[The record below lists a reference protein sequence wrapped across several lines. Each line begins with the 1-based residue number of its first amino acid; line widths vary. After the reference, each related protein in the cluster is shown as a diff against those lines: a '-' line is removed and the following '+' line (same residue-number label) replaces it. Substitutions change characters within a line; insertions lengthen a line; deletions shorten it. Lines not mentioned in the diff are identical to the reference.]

1 VLADPVNEKKWSFNL
16 VDALKRAKGNQGQL
30 FAGKLFYVTNKVP
43 LDKKLLKKVVSA
55 NGGQV
60 SWSRSSSKP
69 CRSHSTLLTT
79 DPPPQLRQ
87 QNPTVRALSS
97 KGSSSGQHYVISC
110 PEDASI
116 WRPIAEAGHP
126 VYSQEL
132 ILIAA
137 LTQEIRLK
145 AEDVRIDTRR

>member
-1 VLADPVNEKKWSFNL
+1 
-16 VDALKRAKGNQGQL
+16 
-30 FAGKLFYVTNKVP
+30 VTSKVP
-43 LDKKLLKKVVSA
+43 LDKKLLKSVVSA
-55 NGGQV
+55 HGG
-60 SWSRSSSKP
+60 
-69 CRSHSTLLTT
+69 
-79 DPPPQLRQ
+79 QLRQ
-87 QNPTVRALSS
+87 QIPTVRALNS
-97 KGSSSGQHYVISC
+97 KGHHYVISC

-132 ILIAA
+132 ILSAA